1 MVSEVGT
8 GCEVQQNAM
17 VQQGFTV
24 FMHEQ
29 VRRINKFRQ
38 HLCRQ
43 RGCEISHEYAVS
55 VWIERGY
62 AAAFRQRFEIE
73 A

>member
-1 MVSEVGT
+1 MISEVSL
-8 GCEVQQNAM
+8 GCEEQPLLTAQE
-17 VQQGFTV
+17 QFTR

-29 VRRINKFRQ
+29 VCRINKFRR

-43 RGCEISHEYAVS
+43 RGCEISRDYAVR

-62 AAAFRQRFEIE
+62 AAAFRRRFEQN
-73 A
+73 

>member
-1 MVSEVGT
+1 MVSEVST
-8 GCEVQQNAM
+8 GCDMQQSTIAKQM
-17 VQQGFTV
+17 FTA

-29 VRRINKFRQ
+29 VRRIDKFRR

-43 RGCEISHEYAVS
+43 RGCEISHEYAVR

-62 AAAFRQRFEIE
+62 AAAFRRRFEQN
-73 A
+73 

>member
-1 MVSEVGT
+1 MVSEATTSCDMQQSAMAQQRFT
-8 GCEVQQNAM
+8 G
-17 VQQGFTV
+17 

-29 VRRINKFRQ
+29 VRRINEFRQ

-43 RGCEISHEYAVS
+43 HGCEISHDYAVS

-62 AAAFRQRFEIE
+62 AAAFRRRFEQN
-73 A
+73 

>member
-1 MVSEVGT
+1 MVSEVSI
-8 GCEVQQNAM
+8 GCVAQSSAM
-17 VQQGFTV
+17 AQRMFTA

-55 VWIERGY
+55 IWIERGY
-62 AAAFRQRFEIE
+62 AAAFRRRFEQN
-73 A
+73 

>member
-1 MVSEVGT
+1 MVSEVST
-8 GCEVQQNAM
+8 GCDVQQSPMA
-17 VQQGFTV
+17 QQRFTA
-24 FMHEQ
+24 FMREQ

-62 AAAFRQRFEIE
+62 AAAFRRRFEQN
-73 A
+73 